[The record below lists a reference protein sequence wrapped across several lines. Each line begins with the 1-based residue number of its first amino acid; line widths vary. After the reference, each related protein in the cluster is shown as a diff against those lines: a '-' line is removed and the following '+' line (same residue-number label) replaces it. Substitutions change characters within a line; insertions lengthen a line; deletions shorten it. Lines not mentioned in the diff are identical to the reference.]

1 MQARLSPAKDVLN
14 SLEEK
19 RAQVGR
25 LRRVVKRMESQCSPS
40 VSNPGVVARTASYG
54 KRDQWE
60 ALADQRTYLQREERE
75 LRELEDLIDS
85 WIDLLPRHR
94 WRMVLRSYYLDSLS
108 LENVARELTR
118 TTGREF
124 STTQVYRL
132 RRQALLAADEIW
144 PLQ

>member
-1 MQARLSPAKDVLN
+1 MQARLSASKDVLD

-25 LRRVVKRMESQCSPS
+25 LRRVVRELESQCTST
-40 VSNPGVVARTASYG
+40 VSNPGIVARRDGCG
-54 KRDQWE
+54 KREQWE
-60 ALADQRTYLQREERE
+60 LLADRRTYLQREERE
-75 LRELEDLIDS
+75 LRELEDLIDE

-94 WRMVLRSYYLDSLS
+94 WRMVLRGYYLDSMSLS
-108 LENVARELTR
+108 QVALELTR

-124 STTQVYRL
+124 TTSQVYRL

-144 PLQ
+144 PVQ